1 MVRVLHLALVCI
13 CLFLI
18 GMKPRFR
25 EKGAVE
31 TIQAIGYTAAWIKNL
46 VKEVPE
52 IEWLADQK
60 VHITQESVGLVSDY
74 SPSYILY
81 KKFYP
86 EFDRTVLTLK
96 SFEVFAKGNY
106 RDYLF
111 LTYKQDPQFR
121 LKYATFRD
129 MQKFFRSTFE
139 KLEIKSEREIEKLM
153 RCYIL
158 FSDLGK
164 TKTARRLAAQKGIK
178 EKNLDLFFSKIA
190 TFCPEIFPSYT
201 SLDKKSRD
209 ILVRL
214 GKQNHF
220 GHIAHFE
227 GGVELFEEIKR
238 SDFLE
243 DQVLM
248 DLAFIG
254 HICDVAGAQ
263 GHVEPCTS
271 LNYNEKT
278 HQLLLDVREA
288 CKNISLIGSSKAWDA
303 FLEKRAKA
311 LEIGTEG
318 NLNPII
324 LRIGSMMRFTT
335 PYEAHL
341 LKKAL
346 FKLAPEELEGI
357 HEAFSWENR
366 VLVKYIPAVLLN
378 LVNNS
383 NLGQNLNERIEQTVI
398 LGLPFLAKS
407 MNMEKALKCP
417 HEALNFNP
425 IAKIAKENPKE
436 LYNEGAM
443 IDDKGIVT
451 LQKKLG

>member
-1 MVRVLHLALVCI
+1 MRIFHLVFLCVC
-13 CLFLI
+13 LLLI
-18 GMKPRFR
+18 GMKPKQKERD
-25 EKGAVE
+25 AVE
-31 TIQAIGYTAAWIKNL
+31 AIQSMGYSLGWIKRL
-46 VKEVPE
+46 VEEYPE

-60 VHITQESVGLVSDY
+60 VHITQESVGVVSGY

-81 KKFYP
+81 KRFYP

-96 SFEVFAKGNY
+96 SFEVFYKGTY

-111 LTYKQDPQFR
+111 FTHKQDPQFR
-121 LKYATFRD
+121 LKYATFRE

-139 KLEIKSEREIEKLM
+139 KLEIRSEKEIEKLLC
-153 RCYIL
+153 CYIL

-164 TKTARRLAAQKGIK
+164 TKTARGLASKKGIK

-190 TFCPEIFPSYT
+190 SNCPEIFPSFHA
-201 SLDKKSRD
+201 LNEKSRKM
-209 ILVRL
+209 LVRL
-214 GKQNHF
+214 AKQNHF

-227 GGVELFEEIKR
+227 GGVELFSEMEN
-238 SDFLE
+238 SDFLK
-243 DQVLM
+243 DRLLM

-271 LNYNEKT
+271 INYNEKT
-278 HQLLLDVREA
+278 HQLLLDVKEA
-288 CKNISLIGSSKAWDA
+288 CENIPLMGSSKAWDC

-311 LEIGTEG
+311 LEIGLEG

-335 PYEAHL
+335 PYEAQL
-341 LKKAL
+341 LKSAL
-346 FKLAPEELEGI
+346 FKLDPIELESV
-357 HEAFSWENR
+357 HDAFVWDSR

-378 LVNNS
+378 LVHNPS
-383 NLGQNLNERIEQTVI
+383 LGQNLSDRIEQTVF

-407 MNMEKALKCP
+407 MNQVKSQKTP
-417 HEALNFNP
+417 QEALNFNP
-425 IAKIAKENPKE
+425 IAKIAKENPQE
-436 LYNEGAM
+436 LSNKRVC
-443 IDDKGIVT
+443 IDHKGIVT
-451 LQKKLG
+451 VYNKIG